1 MDVLWMRLSRHE
13 DDPGQS
19 LGRFDTGRILV
30 MINREEYWQCAFVI
44 KKGSWIEIQQ
54 KGLPAL
60 SDELVRLAPFLS
72 DRVNELASWDDIK
85 LLTVAADRLRQ
96 WYRPG
101 VLCIGDAAHA
111 MSPIGGVGINLAVQ
125 DAVATANIL
134 AGPFLRGAI
143 TVDDLNKVQRRRE
156 WPTLMTQRLQAFIQ
170 NRVIGR
176 VLGGG
181 ARPSAPLVL
190 RLMNQWPPLR
200 RIPARVLGV
209 GFRPEHVRTTP
220 LK

>member
-1 MDVLWMRLSRHE
+1 
-13 DDPGQS
+13 
-19 LGRFDTGRILV
+19 
-30 MINREEYWQCAFVI
+30 
-44 KKGSWIEIQQ
+44 
-54 KGLPAL
+54 
-60 SDELVRLAPFLS
+60 
-72 DRVNELASWDDIK
+72 
-85 LLTVAADRLRQ
+85 
-96 WYRPG
+96 
-101 VLCIGDAAHA
+101 
-111 MSPIGGVGINLAVQ
+111 
-125 DAVATANIL
+125 
-134 AGPFLRGAI
+134 
-143 TVDDLNKVQRRRE
+143 
-156 WPTLMTQRLQAFIQ
+156 MTQRLQAFIQ